1 MKLTMLLLLIG
12 CLHAS
17 AETFSQDK
25 ITLRIEATD
34 IKKVLLAI
42 EKNSNYR
49 FLFDEQVVKG
59 KRPVSL
65 TVENAPIDDVLTRV
79 LSNTGISYKIL
90 NTNLVVLKEAASSTE
105 IAAKEVRVTGK
116 VTSSAGA
123 PLAGVSVSI
132 KGSSVGTVTDENGS
146 YALTVPDDATIQ
158 FTSIGYQL
166 LEEKV
171 NGRTTID
178 VTLQAAE
185 TSLNE
190 VVVVGYSTQRKRDL
204 TGSVASV
211 KGDEIAKMPNT
222 NPVASL
228 QGKVAGLT
236 VSNPG
241 SPGAA
246 PVVRIRGVN
255 STNSAS
261 PVYVVDG
268 ILQDNIDYLNPAD
281 IESMDV
287 LRDPSSI
294 AIYGLRGAN
303 GVIAVTTKKAARG
316 QTTIN
321 VVSNVGVQKVT
332 DKIKVVDAEG
342 YKTLLRA
349 QLANRGAAEFDF
361 TNYTANTDWQDQ
373 IFQDAVINTNSISI
387 SNSGEKASTHVNFG
401 YNNQDG
407 VLKYENFQK
416 YIARLNQ
423 EIRFSPNF
431 KIGADISGFHW
442 RRNPT
447 GVSVTN
453 ALWAAPIVPIQQD
466 ENTYYAMPSLQ
477 RTQVGNPVAA
487 LNRANGNRIERGY
500 RFVGSVFAEVKFLK
514 DFTFKST
521 FYTDLG
527 FNSVR
532 SYSPLPYTFIYL
544 GEGLAPTTTFYDNT
558 VRTSVGQRSEE
569 YRRFQQDYTLSYNK
583 RLGGGHTLTALA
595 GFTTMYE
602 YSSFLSGSRTDSSV
616 NIPRDPNFWYIG
628 ISPDNMVGLPGG
640 GGVENSIVG
649 GFGRL
654 SYAYLGKYLL
664 NATIRRDGSSKFA
677 PANRWGTF
685 GSVGLGWVV
694 TDEDFFKVK
703 GIDFLKLRA
712 AWGQTGNANGFPN
725 NLWRPGISNAVSGVF
740 GDNVYTAIQA
750 AYIVSPN
757 LHWEVVNGLDIGLDM
772 RTLNNRLSAEINVY
786 DSTTKDILTGITLPN
801 ENRSLFDN
809 LGEISNRGVELTL
822 GWKDAIGKDF
832 TYSASANF
840 SYNRNRVKS
849 IGDRFNFQ
857 IIRGNNLTESGRSI
871 GYFFGYK
878 QVGIYQTTAE
888 LEKMP
893 SFPSSMPGDIAYAD
907 LNGDGTLSAA
917 DRTYLGTPFPPY
929 SFGFNITAA
938 YKGFD
943 ILIDGQGF
951 AGNEIYVQRRTANFT
966 DLNYESNR
974 LNAWTGPGTTNVEP
988 IMNNGRGNNF
998 LFSNYFLEPG
1008 DYFRFRTL
1016 QLGYTFK
1023 TGFFGNAVRQARVFV
1038 SGQNIKTWS
1047 KATGYSPEPQLGNIL
1062 ESGADNGT
1070 YPVPAVYSFGLNVTF

>member
-1 MKLTMLLLLIG
+1 MLLLLIG

-65 TVENAPIDDVLTRV
+65 AVENAPIDDVLTRV

-116 VTSSAGA
+116 VISSTGA

-132 KGSSVGTVTDENGS
+132 KGSSVGTVTDETGN
-146 YALTVPDDATIQ
+146 YAITVPDDATLQ
-158 FTSIGYQL
+158 FSSVGYQPM
-166 LEEKV
+166 EEKV
-171 NGRTTID
+171 NGQTTINI
-178 VTLQAAE
+178 TLQPAE

-204 TGSVASV
+204 TGAVASV
-211 KGDEIAKMPNT
+211 KGEEIAKMPNT
-222 NPVASL
+222 NPLASL

-241 SPGAA
+241 NAGGT

-255 STNSAS
+255 STNSAN

-281 IESMDV
+281 IEAMDV

-303 GVIAVTTKKAARG
+303 GVIAITTKRAARG
-316 QTTIN
+316 QTRIN
-321 VVSNVGVQKVT
+321 LVSSVGIQRVT
-332 DKIKVVDAEG
+332 DKIDVVDAEG

-349 QLANRGAAEFDF
+349 QLANRGAGEFDF

-373 IFQDAVINTNSISI
+373 IFRDAVINTNSISI
-387 SNSGEKASTHVNFG
+387 SNSGEKSSTHFNLG
-401 YNNQDG
+401 YNTQDG
-407 VLKYENFQK
+407 VLKYENYQK

-423 EIRFSPNF
+423 EIRFTQNI

-442 RRNPT
+442 KQNPT

-453 ALWAAPIVPIQQD
+453 ALWAAPIVPVQFD

-477 RTQVGNPVAA
+477 RVQVGNPVAA
-487 LNRANGNRIERGY
+487 LNRSNRNSINQGF
-500 RFVGSVFAEVKFLK
+500 RFVGSVFAEIKFLK

-527 FNSVR
+527 FNSSR
-532 SYSPLPYTFIYL
+532 SYSPLAYSFIEL
-544 GEGLAPTTTFYDNT
+544 GEGPVATRTVRDTT
-558 VRTSVGQRSEE
+558 VRTSVGQRQEE
-569 YRRFQQDYTLSYNK
+569 FRRFQQDHTLSWNK
-583 RLGGGHTLTALA
+583 RLGGGHNLTALA
-595 GFTTMYE
+595 GFTTIYDQ
-602 YSSFLSGSRTDSSV
+602 SSNVSGNRVGADV
-616 NIPRDPNFWYIG
+616 AIPRDPDFWYINVANLSNPG
-628 ISPDNMVGLPGG
+628 NFGG
-640 GGVENSIVG
+640 GGGKNSTVG
-649 GFGRL
+649 AFGRV
-654 SYAYLGKYLL
+654 SYSYNNKYLL

-677 PANRWGTF
+677 PSNRWGTF
-685 GSVGLGWVV
+685 GSVGLGWVIS
-694 TDEDFFKVK
+694 DEDFFVVK

-712 AWGQTGNANGFPN
+712 AWGQTGNSNGFQN
-725 NLWRPGISNAVSGVF
+725 DFWRPGIRNSVNAIF
-740 GDNVYTAIQA
+740 GDNVFTAIQS

-757 LHWEVVNGLDIGLDM
+757 LRWEVVNGLDFGLDM
-772 RTLNNRLSAEINVY
+772 RVLKDRLSAEINFY
-786 DSTTKDILTGITLPN
+786 NRTTKDILTSIVLPN
-801 ENRSLFDN
+801 ETRPYFDN
-809 LGEISNRGVELTL
+809 LGEISNKGIEVSL

-832 TYSASANF
+832 TYGATANF
-840 SYNRNRVKS
+840 SYNRNRVES
-849 IGDRFNFQ
+849 IGDRFNFRIAQ
-857 IIRGNNLTESGRSI
+857 GNNVTESGRSI
-871 GYFFGYK
+871 GYFFGYQ
-878 QVGIYQTTAE
+878 QVGVFQTTADI
-888 LEKMP
+888 EKSP
-893 SFPSSMPGDIAYAD
+893 AFASTLPGDIAYAD
-907 LNGDGTLSAA
+907 LNGDGFISDA

-929 SFGFNITAA
+929 SFGFSVNAA

-943 ILIDGQGF
+943 VMIDGQGF
-951 AGNEIYVQRRTANFT
+951 AGNKIYTQRRTAIFT

-974 LNAWTGPGTTNVEP
+974 LNAWTAPGSTNVEP
-988 IMNNGRGNNF
+988 IMDNGRGNNY
-998 LFSNYFLEPG
+998 LFSTYFLEPG
-1008 DYFRFRTL
+1008 DYFRLRTV
-1016 QLGYTFK
+1016 QFGYTFPARML
-1023 TGFFGNAVRQARVFV
+1023 GNIVKQARVYI

-1047 KATGYSPEPQLGNIL
+1047 QATGYSPEPQLGNIL
-1062 ESGADNGT
+1062 QSGADNGT
-1070 YPVPAVYSFGLNVTF
+1070 YPVPAIYSFGFNLTF